1 MGNIWITS
9 WDFNACKYDRCC
21 CKITWVLG
29 NVLFYYVNGQDHFK
43 DETHEN
49 FRAELLFKKS
59 APNFTRNI
67 YKKSSSRFGFYI
79 WKLKN
84 VYSGAFVKGKA
95 LCACV
100 CLVCLC
106 MCVCV
111 WIEGLR
117 KV

>member
-9 WDFNACKYDRCC
+9 WDFNACKYDRCW